1 MSVVEE
7 LVPAGTWKADAL
19 HSSVRLEVEHMGA
32 STFTAGFTDPDAA
45 LVSGP
50 DGVELR
56 GTVKVETF
64 DVRDD
69 GLRPHVMG
77 PEFLDAERY
86 PELSFRSTAFRADG
100 DGLVV
105 EGELTIKG
113 VTHSVEARGRVG
125 EPVAD
130 PWGGERLALTLETVI
145 DRTDY
150 GLGWQ
155 MELPSGG
162 AVLAN
167 DVRLLVSLELLKE
180 A

>member
-1 MSVVEE
+1 MSVVEQ

-32 STFTAGFTDPDAA
+32 SIFTAGFTDPDAG

-50 DGVELR
+50 GGVELR
-56 GTVKVETF
+56 GAVRVESF
-64 DVRDD
+64 DVLDD

-77 PEFLDAERY
+77 PEFLDVERH
-86 PELSFRSTAFRADG
+86 PELSFRSTTVRVDG

-113 VTHSVEARGRVG
+113 ITRAVEARGRVG

-130 PWGGERLALTLETVI
+130 LSGAERLALTLETVI
-145 DRTDY
+145 DRTDF

-155 MELPSGG
+155 MELPGG
-162 AVLAN
+162 GVALAN
-167 DVRLLVSLELLKE
+167 DVRLLVSLELIKE